1 MAINLNHIDNSVLIG
16 TSEKLRILS
25 TGEMGLGTAT
35 PPTGSFTIRLTETPE
50 FNLCSTQHAQN
61 NTCKLNFGVG
71 QSASVS
77 GNTGARIEM
86 NIPNSGGAM
95 NGELKFHTNSG
106 DNLVER
112 LRIRSDGHIV
122 IDTTFNGYG
131 GLKIYDDSGGDYNV
145 RYIAG
150 RNQSATSH
158 VFMNSGRTQNQSPWA
173 DATPSEQARITR
185 GGIAFGGDTAEVN
198 TLQEYEE
205 GDYTAHFNLEG
216 QGNMSMS
223 GRVGKYIKIGKIC
236 TVIGGGEVSGSPGNR
251 STSIAIEFSNLPFAS
266 ATTSVGSVGYP
277 FIVKLSDMSGDL
289 DSMAGD
295 EPYQFIGRL
304 NSNATSGRIEAL
316 RKGSNQNPQNASYAL
331 HSTTQIQ
338 YMFTYIIT

>member
-16 TSEKLRILS
+16 TSEKLRIDANGDL
-25 TGEMGLGTAT
+25 GLGIAAVPQDSGAKTLHIHH
-35 PPTGSFTIRLTETPE
+35 PTSGNPARAHIRLTTGTSGSAASNGALLGLDYSN
-50 FNLCSTQHAQN
+50 NLYLYNHEN
-61 NTCKLNFGVG
+61 GDLRVG
-71 QSASVS
+71 
-77 GNTGARIEM
+77 
-86 NIPNSGGAM
+86 
-95 NGELKFHTNSG
+95 TN
-106 DNLVER
+106 DLER

-223 GRVGKYIKIGKIC
+223 GRVGKYIKIGKTC
-236 TVIGGGEVSGSPGNR
+236 TVLGGGQVSGSPGNR